1 LFSCDKQVGGLDIK
15 LEAALEQAEGLI
27 TNTHALVRVVLSGRR
42 RNMQPVSERVDIR
55 PVLIKGEVLLQ
66 MMESDG
72 RQTTTRNVALPNL
85 NVRNLMNS
93 GFANILVEHNS
104 GSMAIRITKNHEAQ
118 VHYDKVERRQNLE
131 HDRTKS
137 RLLSPSDPFLREV
150 GITDH
155 EGRVKP
161 SRQDKYRQ
169 VEEFL
174 RLLAPALNDAI
185 EAGHIQRLNKEEP
198 LSIVDLGCGNAYLTF
213 AAHQYL
219 QSIGLPVHVTGIDIR
234 PQSRVRNMEIAAHL
248 GITAT
253 MDFIAE
259 EIAHAATGKVDV
271 AIALHACDTAT
282 DDAIAWAVKNDVK
295 LLLVAPCCHHDL
307 QTQLKEAP
315 EPWSL
320 LTKHGLLKERFAD
333 LLTDALRAQILK
345 ILGYRTETVEFVGGE
360 HTPRN
365 LMIRAINTGA
375 KPDPMD
381 VARYLAMV
389 NLWKVQ
395 PALAQRLA
403 SQLKEIIEPASER
416 KGVR

>member
-1 LFSCDKQVGGLDIK
+1 
-15 LEAALEQAEGLI
+15 LI
-27 TNTHALVRVVLSGRR
+27 TNTGTLVRVVLSGRR
-42 RNMQPVSERVDIR
+42 RNMQPISQRIDIR
-55 PVLIKGEVLLQ
+55 PVLIKGEILLQ
-66 MMESDG
+66 TMENDG
-72 RQTTTRNVALPNL
+72 HQTTTRNVALPSL
-85 NVRNLMNS
+85 NVRDLMNS
-93 GFANILVEHNS
+93 GFANILIEHNS
-104 GSMAIRITKNHEAQ
+104 GSMAIRVTKNHDAL
-118 VHYDKVERRQNLE
+118 VHYDEIPREQNLD

-150 GITDH
+150 GITDDQ
-155 EGRVKP
+155 GRIKP

-174 RLLAPALNDAI
+174 RLLSPALNDAI
-185 EAGHIQRLNKEEP
+185 DAGHIQMPSKEEP

-234 PQSRVRNMEIAAHL
+234 PQSRIRNMEIAAKL
-248 GITAT
+248 DITAT
-253 MDFIAE
+253 MDFLAE
-259 EIAHAATGKVDV
+259 EISLTTNRKVDV

-282 DDAIAWAVKNDVK
+282 DDAIAWAVKNDAK
-295 LLLVAPCCHHDL
+295 LLLIAPCCHHDL
-307 QTQLKEAP
+307 QTQLKEVP

-320 LTKHGLLKERFAD
+320 LTKHGLLRERLAD

-345 ILGYRTETVEFVGGE
+345 ILGYRTEIAEFVGGE

-365 LMIRAINTGA
+365 LMIRAVKTGA
-375 KPDPMD
+375 KPNPAD
-381 VARYLAMV
+381 VARYLEMV

-403 SQLKEIIEPASER
+403 NQLRFITEVDKFKVVS
-416 KGVR
+416 